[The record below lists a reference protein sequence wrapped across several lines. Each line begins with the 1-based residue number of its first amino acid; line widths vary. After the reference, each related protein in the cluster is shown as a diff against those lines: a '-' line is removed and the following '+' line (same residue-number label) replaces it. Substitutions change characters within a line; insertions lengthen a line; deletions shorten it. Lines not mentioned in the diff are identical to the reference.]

1 VEKVRNMKI
10 SNLLSHHLIKRIF
23 SVALWSG
30 VSKILLFTI
39 SIIIAR
45 ILEPVEYGKYILFMV
60 ILNTIV
66 NVFDLRLSQVV
77 IPEMK
82 QISNKKLLSFLNFNL
97 EIIMA
102 FLGFI
107 ILFICVLFDLDSYIK
122 LDISNF
128 ELFLSFL
135 FILSFHIQRSAIT
148 IFQAN
153 EEYNKYNLI
162 TIMFP
167 LIFLISILVFK
178 EFIINYNTAIEYRVY
193 SLVVLAIIAI
203 ILIYKYTFFNELKKN
218 KQEFINMLKI
228 LIKYSQVSMFI
239 GWMSLIYYNAD
250 RLMIGW
256 LGNNSAEVGYY
267 VNGVLL
273 GTLLTHFSGAI
284 VQAIYPNFSKAYL
297 ENDIKKVKNY
307 LIRYNHFVFFIIIP
321 IAIILAYF
329 SKEIILFFFGEKY
342 IEASNVFKIWILF
355 IPIYIWPALLIKIVY
370 IRKEHKQ
377 FLPYIFLAVIT
388 NIILDYFLIP
398 KYGIIGAVGA
408 TIVCYSINMI
418 FAFKIAKKYLKVK
431 NENNIYI

>member
-128 ELFLSFL
+128 ELFYL
-135 FILSFHIQRSAIT
+135 FCLFCH
-148 IFQAN
+148 
-153 EEYNKYNLI
+153 
-162 TIMFP
+162 
-167 LIFLISILVFK
+167 
-178 EFIINYNTAIEYRVY
+178 FI
-193 SLVVLAIIAI
+193 
-203 ILIYKYTFFNELKKN
+203 FNE
-218 KQEFINMLKI
+218 
-228 LIKYSQVSMFI
+228 
-239 GWMSLIYYNAD
+239 
-250 RLMIGW
+250 
-256 LGNNSAEVGYY
+256 
-267 VNGVLL
+267 
-273 GTLLTHFSGAI
+273 
-284 VQAIYPNFSKAYL
+284 VQ
-297 ENDIKKVKNY
+297 
-307 LIRYNHFVFFIIIP
+307 
-321 IAIILAYF
+321 
-329 SKEIILFFFGEKY
+329 
-342 IEASNVFKIWILF
+342 
-355 IPIYIWPALLIKIVY
+355 
-370 IRKEHKQ
+370 
-377 FLPYIFLAVIT
+377 
-388 NIILDYFLIP
+388 
-398 KYGIIGAVGA
+398 
-408 TIVCYSINMI
+408 
-418 FAFKIAKKYLKVK
+418 
-431 NENNIYI
+431 